1 MPSAGRRTRATLCL
15 LLAGALAAAQDYDPD
30 RLVTRGQIDVDARS
44 QSYIIRHLPP
54 SSFPDLPLAVNGELT
69 ERGCLIPQ
77 TYEAHRPENVIH
89 GSFQRPGSSDWAVLC
104 SAEGTVSLLVFFGA
118 TPARPEVLATALE
131 TSRLQA
137 HDSTVTLGFNWGIDA
152 ASPETV
158 REAQIGLSPRPA
170 RLDHDAVSDS
180 VIDHKTVY
188 HYFTKSAWTLA
199 EASDNLR

>member
-1 MPSAGRRTRATLCL
+1 MLSAGRRTRATLCL
-15 LLAGALAAAQDYDPD
+15 LLASALAASQDYDPG
-30 RLVTRGQIDVDARS
+30 RLVTRGQIDVEGHS

-104 SAEGTVSLLVFFGA
+104 SAQGAVSLLVFFGA
-118 TPARPEVLATALE
+118 APARPAVLVTAPE

-137 HDSTVTLGFNWGIDA
+137 HDTIGQLGFNWGIDA

-158 REAQIGLSPRPA
+158 REAQIGVSPRPP
-170 RLDHDAVSDS
+170 RLDHDAVADS
-180 VIDHKTVY
+180 IIDHKTVY
-188 HYFTKSAWTLA
+188 HYFVKSAWTLA
-199 EASDNLR
+199 EMPQ